1 MSGTP
6 PSLSGAFFLL
16 QCAMAERLSSSTRNI
31 KMLLEYDG
39 TGFVGWQVQAQ
50 GRSVQGELE
59 RTLKQLLQENVNVV
73 GSGRT
78 DAGVHA
84 RGQVANFRTTR
95 EWTVTEIHRALS
107 ATIPEDIV
115 VRAAE
120 EVPLDF
126 HSRYSAIERRYQYFI
141 STAKRAVKR
150 QYCWHVPY
158 TLDFAAM
165 NQASELVQG
174 QHDFEAFSKADSGT
188 SSFVCTVNSAGWRN
202 EGSYLIFQIRADHY
216 VRGMVRALVGT
227 MVDVGRGYRTVD
239 QFNAIL
245 SSKDR
250 SKVGSAAPARGLF
263 LEEVRY

>member
-1 MSGTP
+1 MTEG
-6 PSLSGAFFLL
+6 
-16 QCAMAERLSSSTRNI
+16 LSSPTRNI
-31 KMLLEYDG
+31 RMLLEYDG

-59 RTLKQLLQENVNVV
+59 HTLKQLLQEDVNVI

-95 EWTVTEIHRALS
+95 AWPVRQIHRALS
-107 ATIPEDIV
+107 ATVPEDIV
-115 VRAAE
+115 VRAVE
-120 EVPLDF
+120 EVALDF

-141 STAKRAVKR
+141 SMAKRAVER
-150 QYCWHVPY
+150 QYSWYVPY

-165 NQASELVQG
+165 NQASELAQG
-174 QHDFEAFSKADSGT
+174 RHDFEAFSKTDSETG
-188 SSFVCTVNSAGWRN
+188 SFVCTVNRAGWRSEN
-202 EGSYLIFQIRADHY
+202 SYLIFLIRADHY

-239 QFNAIL
+239 QFNTIL
-245 SSKDR
+245 LNKDR
-250 SKVGSAAPARGLF
+250 SKIGSVAPARGLF

>member
-1 MSGTP
+1 
-6 PSLSGAFFLL
+6 
-16 QCAMAERLSSSTRNI
+16 MAEEPSSLTRNI
-31 KMLLEYDG
+31 KLLIEYDG
-39 TGFVGWQVQAQ
+39 TGFVGWQVQAV

-59 RTLKQLLQENVNVV
+59 HTLKQLLQENVKVI

-95 EWTVTEIHRALS
+95 AWPVKEIHRSLS
-107 ATIPEDIV
+107 ATIPEDII

-126 HSRYSAIERRYQYFI
+126 HSRHSAIERRYQYFV
-141 STAKRAVKR
+141 STAMRAVER
-150 QYCWHVPY
+150 QYCWYIPY
-158 TLDFAAM
+158 VLELAGM
-165 NQASELVQG
+165 NRASELIQG
-174 QHDFEAFSKADSGT
+174 RHDFEAFSKTDSGT
-188 SSFVCTVNSAGWRN
+188 SNYLCTVKSAGWRVKDH
-202 EGSYLIFQIRADHY
+202 YLVFEIRADHY

-227 MVDVGRGYRTVD
+227 MLDVGRGYRTMD
-239 QFNAIL
+239 EFNAIL
-245 SSKDR
+245 VNKDR